1 METRMNFR
9 YTSLLSWALPGV
21 VFVAGS
27 VAFSACGAQSA
38 TGGGEHCSNGGAGTT
53 TSTTHTSS
61 STSGIPASTLP
72 QGAPDTTSN
81 NSADTFD
88 HFNDPGSDGS
98 LDPFQILQQRE
109 EEGPPEIRTRMHSCT
124 KVAYASLGSLL
135 SSMGVASITAKTP
148 AAGSAGDLYQ
158 NGSDAYGAAK
168 FDAREAE
175 TYFQTT
181 ASATK
186 LFDIFVM
193 SAPEIIANI
202 TSATLA
208 PLCTYNGVNKP
219 MFDPTSGACVYES
232 ASCIMGRPATPD
244 DLALCNNVL
253 AQVDPTVMN
262 DLVIKQN
269 IAVAVL
275 LSAAHTCE

>member
-1 METRMNFR
+1 METRMRFR
-9 YTSLLSWALPGV
+9 HTSLLSWAIPAV

-38 TGGGEHCSNGGAGTT
+38 TGGDHCETGGA
-53 TSTTHTSS
+53 SATSS
-61 STSGIPASTLP
+61 SSHASSSVASSGAALP
-72 QGAPDTTSN
+72 PGTPNTTSDN
-81 NSADTFD
+81 PNDTFD

-98 LDPFQILQQRE
+98 LDPFAILEQRE

-124 KVAYASLGSLL
+124 KVAYASLGNML
-135 SSMGVASITAKTP
+135 SGMGVASITAKTP
-148 AAGSAGDLYQ
+148 AMGSAGFLYQ
-158 NGSDAYGAAK
+158 NGGDALGVAK
-168 FDAREAE
+168 YDAREAE

-186 LFDIFVM
+186 LFDIFITA
-193 SAPEIIANI
+193 APEIIANI
-202 TSATLA
+202 GTAAAA

-219 MFDPTSGACVYES
+219 MFDATTGECVYES
-232 ASCIMGRPATPD
+232 ASCIMGRPATAD

-269 IAVAVL
+269 IAVAML